1 MRELK
6 EELNTSVEEILQHF
20 IDVNQANLYIAYILI
35 YRRKERKEACRRSSP
50 NLASMTSF

>member
-20 IDVNQANLYIAYILI
+20 INVNQANLYIAYILI